1 LNKTIKSFSK
11 ARSRSSIKNKDLLNK
26 ANREIFQKEED
37 FKDFKFLIDESKIN
51 NLEIGFGDGKY
62 LFEMACLR
70 PEENFIGIEVFESG
84 LANTYKKIVLNKIK
98 NLSIIQGDIVQ
109 IIKKNESIEIFDQMY
124 ILFPDPWP
132 KSKHKK
138 RRLLKEKFLLKV
150 NNLIKKNGTLI
161 IKTDWQDYAEE
172 IEINL
177 KKMNFDFN
185 INYLENLFKT
195 KYEQI
200 AINEDRTIV
209 NFEVKIKS

>member
-1 LNKTIKSFSK
+1 MNKTIKSFSK
-11 ARSRSSIKNKDLLNK
+11 ARSRSSIKNKDLLND
-26 ANREIFQKEED
+26 ANREIFQKEEN

-51 NLEIGFGDGKY
+51 NLEIGFGDGKHLY
-62 LFEMACLR
+62 EMATLR
-70 PEENFIGIEVFESG
+70 PEENFIGVEVFESG

-98 NLSIIQGDIVQ
+98 NLSIVQGDIVQ
-109 IIKKNESIEIFDQMY
+109 IIKKNESIEIFDRMY

-138 RRLLKEKFLLKV
+138 RRLLKERFLSKV
-150 NNLIKKNGTLI
+150 NDLIKKNGTLI

-177 KKMNFDFN
+177 KKMNFEFN

-200 AINEDRTIV
+200 AIDEDRTIV
-209 NFEVKIKS
+209 NFEVQIKS